1 MYNVYVIHSAGCYD
15 GVSFVAAENA
25 KEANKFIQDRIK
37 NDSANITDSWGYCLV
52 DEDDMLDDVF
62 ATEKGFVFSGIHY
75 RG

>member
-1 MYNVYVIHSAGCYD
+1 MYNVYVIHSASCYD

-37 NDSANITDSWGYCLV
+37 NDSANIADFWGYCFV
-52 DEDDMLDDVF
+52 DEDNMLEDVF

>member
-1 MYNVYVIHSAGCYD
+1 MYNVYVIYSASCYD

-25 KEANKFIQDRIK
+25 KEANKFIQERIN
-37 NDSANITDSWGYCLV
+37 NDPANITDSWGYCFV

-62 ATEKGFVFSGIHY
+62 ATRKGFVFSGIHY